1 MPGWDEVERKCAK
14 KCKFGPKKAQIKRQ
28 IEVLEQI
35 LAWKKCSKSRR
46 SSLAEL
52 EEICEVS
59 KSVLTTLRRGAQKRL
74 KNAQAELELLAKIEA
89 CTFSTATTL
98 HRSMK
103 SADCIHVRAVQRARK
118 PVKDAIQA
126 AKRRLKRQNMVK
138 PAEIHEVGQ
147 IALEQMAE
155 SQREA
160 GERRKEDAF
169 WRRKTGKKQRVLKR

>member
-1 MPGWDEVERKCAK
+1 
-14 KCKFGPKKAQIKRQ
+14 
-28 IEVLEQI
+28 
-35 LAWKKCSKSRR
+35 
-46 SSLAEL
+46 
-52 EEICEVS
+52 
-59 KSVLTTLRRGAQKRL
+59 
-74 KNAQAELELLAKIEA
+74 
-89 CTFSTATTL
+89 
-98 HRSMK
+98 MK